1 MRADVRSGAVLTGL
15 TLALA
20 TGSLR
25 CTLDFDRYNPASGGA
40 DAQQDQ
46 STVTPGPDAAE
57 AGGGADGGTDAA
69 DTDADLDAGPME
81 AQGPCPTPPA
91 CLTQAT
97 SCAMTCSTAYQ
108 HCINGCKAGNMGCMM
123 GCKSTEGTCGGKCT
137 TTCFGCAADASC
149 ASATAQSDCLTA
161 GAPP

>member
-1 MRADVRSGAVLTGL
+1 MRTDVRSGAVLTAL

-20 TGSLR
+20 AACLR
-25 CTLDFDRYNPASGGA
+25 CTLDFDRYDPAPGGV

-46 STVTPGPDAAE
+46 SSLPPGPDGGTDAE
-57 AGGGADGGTDAA
+57 QTDAA
-69 DTDADLDAGPME
+69 DTDADLDAAPAE

-97 SCAMTCSTAYQ
+97 SCATTCSTAYQ

-149 ASATAQSDCLTA
+149 TSATAQSDCLTA